1 MKEVSLDHVSII
13 TNGGPWKEAE
23 FANEGVTVIKVSNM
37 SANRI
42 EDGDFSRIPEHLLP
56 KYQKHLLNTDDL
68 IVTTVGSHPHNVN
81 SAAGRSITVTKDY
94 DYTLLNQNAVFI
106 RTADE
111 TTLNQKYL
119 GYLGKSSEFKHFI
132 QQGGRGAANQMRIP
146 ISLIRD
152 FKFKLPPLPIQEKI
166 ASILSAYDDLIENNL
181 KRIKL
186 LKEAAQ
192 NLYREWFVEM
202 RFPGH
207 ESAKFGEDGQPEGWE
222 KVNLYDIAEI
232 QMGFPFKADDFNEAG
247 IGSPAIRIRD
257 IPNQWTSTYTTQEA
271 KDEYKTSKGDI
282 VVGMDGFF
290 YTDVWCGQDNA
301 YLVQRV
307 CRLRANDPKLQGY
320 LLEAL
325 KGPIEFFEKT
335 ISGATV
341 AHLGAKH
348 LKEIFITQPIT
359 ETQKE
364 LEVFNSLMQLKIK
377 LRSQIVSLKEA
388 RDILL
393 PRLMN
398 QTIEV

>member
-1 MKEVSLDHVSII
+1 MS
-13 TNGGPWKEAE
+13 
-23 FANEGVTVIKVSNM
+23 GVAVPHISPDEIKS
-37 SANRI
+37 
-42 EDGDFSRIPEHLLP
+42 
-56 KYQKHLLNTDDL
+56 
-68 IVTTVGSHPHNVN
+68 
-81 SAAGRSITVTKDY
+81 
-94 DYTLLNQNAVFI
+94 
-106 RTADE
+106 
-111 TTLNQKYL
+111 
-119 GYLGKSSEFKHFI
+119 
-132 QQGGRGAANQMRIP
+132 
-146 ISLIRD
+146 
-152 FKFKLPPLPIQEKI
+152 FKFKLPPLPTQQKI

-181 KRIKL
+181 ERIKL
-186 LKEAAQ
+186 LEEAAQ

-257 IPNQWTSTYTTQEA
+257 LPNQWTSTYTTQEA

-359 ETQKE
+359 EIQKE